1 MDALRQRIEVEP
13 GIAVSV
19 AWTRSGTS
27 PSPDCLVLG
36 HGAGS
41 TMEHPFLR
49 FFAERMAAGGMDCLR
64 FNFPYVEAGRKTP
77 DRSERLRLTWRRV
90 LEYVRGEAKP
100 RRLFAGGRSMGGR
113 IATLVAA
120 EGEALSGLVLLGYP
134 LQPAGRP
141 EVLRKEH
148 FPLLRCPLLFV
159 QGSRDALCE
168 LPLLREALVSI
179 PVPVTLHV
187 IAEGDHSFKVP
198 RSTGRT
204 EREVWDEVAAATL
217 EWMRSI

>member
-1 MDALRQRIEVEP
+1 MDDARQRIEVEA
-13 GIAVSV
+13 GIGVSA

-27 PSPDCLVLG
+27 PSSDCLVLG

-41 TMEHPFLR
+41 SMEHPFLR
-49 FFAERMAAGGMDCLR
+49 FFAERMAAGGIDCLR

-77 DRSERLRLTWRRV
+77 DRSERLQLTWRSV
-90 LEYVRGEAKP
+90 LAYVRRETKP

-120 EGEALSGLVLLGYP
+120 EGEALSGLVLLAYP

-148 FPLLRCPLLFV
+148 FPRLRCPLLFV
-159 QGSRDALCE
+159 QGSRDPLCE
-168 LPLLREALVSI
+168 LPLLREALTSI
-179 PVPVTLHV
+179 PAAVTLHV
-187 IAEGDHSFKVP
+187 VAEGDHGFKLP
-198 RSTGRT
+198 RASGRT